1 MGYGVGAT
9 TLIDKTVSNG
19 LASLIYETTY
29 VYSGKTVVVRYAVVN
44 GIIKISDAWIKTC
57 FQLIVLPKCRH

>member
-9 TLIDKTVSNG
+9 ILIDKTVSNG

-44 GIIKISDAWIKTC
+44 GIIKISDAWIKT
-57 FQLIVLPKCRH
+57 R